1 MVVKAKVG
9 RKRYI
14 AFEVL
19 AGGEGLTR
27 GRLVKIISSRA
38 DELGLRSR
46 PDVILIE
53 GGKGIVRTDQR
64 NQKDVVS
71 LLNSLTADPSGLSI
85 KTIRAS
91 GTIKTL
97 KENFFPRQVKVGKQ
111 LH

>member
-14 AFEVL
+14 AFEIV

-27 GRLVKIISSRA
+27 GKLIKEICSRA
-38 DELGLRSR
+38 DELGVRNR
-46 PDVILIE
+46 PDIILIE
-53 GGKGIVRTDQR
+53 GGRGIVRTDQK
-64 NQKDVVS
+64 NQKDAVA
-71 LLNSLTADPSGLSI
+71 LLNSFSAESCALRL

-97 KENFFPRQVKVGKQ
+97 KESFFPRQVRSP
-111 LH
+111 

>member
-14 AFEVL
+14 AFEIV

-27 GRLVKIISSRA
+27 GKLIKVICSRA
-38 DELGLRSR
+38 DELGMRNR

-53 GGKGIVRTDQR
+53 GGRGIVRTDQKS
-64 NQKDVVS
+64 QKDAVA
-71 LLNSLTADPSGLSI
+71 LLNSFSAESSDLRLRTMR
-85 KTIRAS
+85 TS

-97 KENFFPRQVKVGKQ
+97 KDGFFPREARGRP
-111 LH
+111 

>member
-14 AFEVL
+14 AFEIVD
-19 AGGEGLTR
+19 GGEGLTR
-27 GRLVKIISSRA
+27 GKLVKAINARA
-38 DELGLRSR
+38 DELGLRNR

-53 GGKGIVRTDQR
+53 GGRGIVRTDQR
-64 NQKDVVS
+64 NQKDAVA
-71 LLNSLTADPSGLSI
+71 LLNSFLSDQSRLVL

-97 KENFFPRQVKVGKQ
+97 KESFFPKQ
-111 LH
+111 LRSR